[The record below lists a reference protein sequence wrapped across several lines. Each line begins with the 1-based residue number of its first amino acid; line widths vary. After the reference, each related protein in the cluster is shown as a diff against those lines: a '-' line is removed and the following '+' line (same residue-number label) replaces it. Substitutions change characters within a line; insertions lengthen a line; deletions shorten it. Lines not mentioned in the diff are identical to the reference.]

1 MEKDQNINPE
11 SQNEEIKETESKEGI
26 QEVQEDSVEKIQ
38 EVQEDSV
45 EKNQEVQEDS
55 VEKNQEVQED
65 SVEKNQEVQ
74 EVTPEEKIKELED
87 KVARAFAEM
96 ENQRRRFEKEKDDA
110 FDYGGF
116 SFAKEALNLID
127 NLERSKQILESDEV
141 LKDTEALKKTLEH
154 FEIIS
159 KDMISIFSKNGITPV
174 ISIGKKLDPNQH
186 QAMMEIDDDQKEP
199 GTIVQEIQKG
209 FMMKDRLLRPALVG
223 VSKKTKTQND
233 QKSEENE
240 ENSNN

>member
-1 MEKDQNINPE
+1 MEEDQNINSE
-11 SQNEEIKETESKEGI
+11 SQNEKIKETKVEEQI
-26 QEVQEDSVEKIQ
+26 QQEQEDSAKKE
-38 EVQEDSV
+38 EVA
-45 EKNQEVQEDS
+45 K
-55 VEKNQEVQED
+55 
-65 SVEKNQEVQ
+65 

-87 KVARAFAEM
+87 KVARTFAEM

-127 NLERSKQILESDEV
+127 NLERSKQILESDEM

-159 KDMISIFSKNGITPV
+159 KDMVSIFLKNGITPV
-174 ISIGKKLDPNQH
+174 VSIGKKLDPNQH

-199 GTIVQEIQKG
+199 GTIIQEIQKG

-223 VSKKTKTQND
+223 VSKKTKIQDD
-233 QKSEENE
+233 QKSEGNE
-240 ENSNN
+240 GNSDN